1 MTPPLTKTSNRAARP
16 ASSWELERGN
26 SAKTVQHDGLAQTH
40 QNLMLLSPWR
50 PQTTMAI
57 EKVNR
62 AARDAQPAVIN
73 MARSSVAD
81 GTLPSVVAAR

>member
-1 MTPPLTKTSNRAARP
+1 MTPPLTKINSRAAKPERT
-16 ASSWELERGN
+16 WELEKEN
-26 SAKTVQHDGLAQTH
+26 SAKTLQQDGLARPH

-57 EKVNR
+57 EKVKT

-73 MARSSVAD
+73 MARSSVVDA
-81 GTLPSVVAAR
+81 TLPSVVAAR

>member
-1 MTPPLTKTSNRAARP
+1 MTPPLTKTSKRAARP
-16 ASSWELERGN
+16 ARSWELERGN
-26 SAKTVQHDGLAQTH
+26 SAKTVHQDGLARFH

-57 EKVNR
+57 EKVKT

-73 MARSSVAD
+73 MAWSSV
-81 GTLPSVVAAR
+81 GGGSLPSVVAAR

>member
-1 MTPPLTKTSNRAARP
+1 M
-16 ASSWELERGN
+16 ERGN
-26 SAKTVQHDGLAQTH
+26 SAKTVQQDGLAQAD

-57 EKVNR
+57 EKVKT

-73 MARSSVAD
+73 MACSSVAA

>member
-1 MTPPLTKTSNRAARP
+1 M
-16 ASSWELERGN
+16 ERGN
-26 SAKTVQHDGLAQTH
+26 SAKTVPQDGLAQVH

-57 EKVNR
+57 EKVKM

-73 MARSSVAD
+73 MALISVA
-81 GTLPSVVAAR
+81 GVTLPRVVAAR

>member
-1 MTPPLTKTSNRAARP
+1 MTPPLTKTSNRAAKP

-26 SAKTVQHDGLAQTH
+26 SAKTVQHDGLAQVH

-57 EKVNR
+57 EKVKR

-73 MARSSVAD
+73 MARSSVAIA
-81 GTLPSVVAAR
+81 TLPRLVTAR

>member
-16 ASSWELERGN
+16 ARSWELERGN
-26 SAKTVQHDGLAQTH
+26 SAKTVHQDGLARFH

-57 EKVNR
+57 EKVKT
-62 AARDAQPAVIN
+62 AAREAQPAVIN
-73 MARSSVAD
+73 MARSSVA
-81 GTLPSVVAAR
+81 GVTLPSVVAAR

>member
-1 MTPPLTKTSNRAARP
+1 MK
-16 ASSWELERGN
+16 GN
-26 SAKTVQHDGLAQTH
+26 SAKTVQQDGLARVD

-57 EKVNR
+57 EKLKR

-73 MARSSVAD
+73 MARCSFA
-81 GTLPSVVAAR
+81 GATLPKVVAAR

>member
-1 MTPPLTKTSNRAARP
+1 MTPPLTKTSKRAARP
-16 ASSWELERGN
+16 ARSWELERGN
-26 SAKTVQHDGLAQTH
+26 SAKTVHQDGLARFH

-50 PQTTMAI
+50 PQTTIAI
-57 EKVNR
+57 ENVNR

-81 GTLPSVVAAR
+81 STLPSVVAAR

>member
-1 MTPPLTKTSNRAARP
+1 
-16 ASSWELERGN
+16 LEKGK
-26 SAKTVQHDGLAQTH
+26 SAKTVQHDGLAQVD

-57 EKVNR
+57 EKVKM

-73 MARSSVAD
+73 MARSSIVI

>member
-1 MTPPLTKTSNRAARP
+1 M
-16 ASSWELERGN
+16 ERGN
-26 SAKTVQHDGLAQTH
+26 SAKTVQQDGLAQVD

-57 EKVNR
+57 EKVKT
-62 AARDAQPAVIN
+62 AAKDAQPAVIN
-73 MARSSVAD
+73 MARSSVAS